1 MSIKELAIKMLGEL
15 HLSAQKA
22 GDIVYASKI
31 KKELLACGS
40 NVSIGKNC
48 MMIPEHV
55 SIGNN
60 VSIGYSCSLMA
71 SIAYIY
77 IGNNVMLAPGV
88 VIRGGVHRYDL
99 VGKTMMEVTENE
111 KLPENDQDV
120 IIEDDVWIGQN
131 AIILKGVRV
140 GEGSIIGAGS
150 VVTKDVPPYTIHVG
164 AHGIMEKPRFSQ
176 EELTKHIE
184 VLNLRR
190 NEHE

>member
-1 MSIKELAIKMLGEL
+1 
-15 HLSAQKA
+15 
-22 GDIVYASKI
+22 
-31 KKELLACGS
+31 
-40 NVSIGKNC
+40 
-48 MMIPEHV
+48 MI
-55 SIGNN
+55 
-60 VSIGYSCSLMA
+60 
-71 SIAYIY
+71 
-77 IGNNVMLAPGV
+77 
-88 VIRGGVHRYDL
+88 
-99 VGKTMMEVTENE
+99 EVTEDE

-164 AHGIMEKPRFSQ
+164 THGIMEKPRFSQ
-176 EELTKHIE
+176 EDLAKHIE